1 MHWNLS
7 SSSWFYKRFAILVHC
22 KFFFF
27 GLASIPVAVG
37 LFLLFFPFC
46 STLLSYGKIDHLE
59 RTVGLL
65 LRFALFFSS
74 SSFYIVFRR
83 RCFRFLFRYLICAKK
98 HVRFC
103 KSKPKCSLFATNNV
117 EHIRWN
123 EHVCFENV
131 CVIFN

>member
-37 LFLLFFPFC
+37 LFLLFFSFC

-65 LRFALFFSS
+65 LRFALFFFFFFILHCLPSTLF
-74 SSFYIVFRR
+74 SFSF
-83 RCFRFLFRYLICAKK
+83 
-98 HVRFC
+98 
-103 KSKPKCSLFATNNV
+103 SLFD
-117 EHIRWN
+117 
-123 EHVCFENV
+123 VCKKTCKILQKQTKMLSICDEQCRAHPLKWTCMLWKCV
-131 CVIFN
+131 CYF